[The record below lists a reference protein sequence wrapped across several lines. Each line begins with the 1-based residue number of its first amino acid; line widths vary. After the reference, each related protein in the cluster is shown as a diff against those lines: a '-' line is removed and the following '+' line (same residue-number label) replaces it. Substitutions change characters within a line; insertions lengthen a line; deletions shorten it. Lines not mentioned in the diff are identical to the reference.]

1 MSEDKDIGHVLQNR
15 IDLVLDKVARLV
27 PTDLTNEI
35 DSDLRGIRDEIPCSC
50 DSEEDSSNES
60 SLFYNL
66 RAKARDL
73 RHEAQYY
80 EAYEPDNKEDAQR
93 LYDEAEKLELRAMAV
108 TTKSDTTSRYW
119 FQATGGM
126 DVAKGLKMEL
136 SQLGNITGFRL
147 PDGRV
152 GQLAIALEVES
163 ADGTGYDY
171 ITSEQ
176 EMSKLGFSAL
186 EYADLHFDR

>member
-1 MSEDKDIGHVLQNR
+1 MSKDRDIGHVLQNR

-60 SLFYNL
+60 SLL

-80 EAYEPDNKEDAQR
+80 EAYEPHNKEDAKR
-93 LYDEAEKLELRAMAV
+93 LYDEAGKLELRA
-108 TTKSDTTSRYW
+108 TEGD
-119 FQATGGM
+119 
-126 DVAKGLKMEL
+126 LK
-136 SQLGNITGFRL
+136 
-147 PDGRV
+147 
-152 GQLAIALEVES
+152 
-163 ADGTGYDY
+163 
-171 ITSEQ
+171 
-176 EMSKLGFSAL
+176 
-186 EYADLHFDR
+186 